1 MSALDIIRAWKD
13 EEYRLGLTPTEMEA
27 MPVHPA
33 GLVELVDGDLFLIAG
48 SKDVVPDATAR
59 VLTMGCCAGFTS
71 DPSACGLCTWFT
83 CASVCNY
90 TGYYT
95 CGGLP

>member
-1 MSALDIIRAWKD
+1 MLALDIIRAWKD

-27 MPVHPA
+27 IPVHPA

-48 SKDVVPDATAR
+48 SKDAVPDATAR
-59 VLTMGCCAGFTS
+59 ILTMGCCAGFTV
-71 DPSACGLCTWFT
+71 DPSACGLCTWYT
-83 CASVCNY
+83 CRFPCGA

-95 CGGLP
+95 C